1 MVSKII
7 YDMKLKFL
15 FFCYLFVYPFIMVAQ
30 PQKQTYMM
38 LEDRFIYDRYISYIY
53 NDYNSNS
60 DELIIKTAK
69 FFLNTPYVANT
80 LELEPEGLVVNLR
93 ELDCTTF
100 LETVYSLVMTV
111 KSRELSFE
119 SFKFHLQKIRYRNG
133 VINDYSDRLHY
144 TSDWMYE
151 NQSKKIVKMMSK
163 RVGKSK
169 LDLNLYIMST
179 NFDKYRQLKGNEDL
193 TNKIKGIEQTINH
206 RKYYFIPTEKI
217 EKVKNRLKSGDM
229 VGFVTTIPGIDISHV
244 GIIYKEGERL
254 TFYHASSSLKKV
266 VLHQGTLYDYVKS
279 TGKNTG
285 IVVSRP
291 IF

>member
-15 FFCYLFVYPFIMVAQ
+15 LFCYLFVYPFIMVAQ

-80 LELEPEGLVVNLR
+80 LEFEPEGLVVNLR

-111 KSRELSFE
+111 KSRELSF
-119 SFKFHLQKIRYRNG
+119 
-133 VINDYSDRLHY
+133 
-144 TSDWMYE
+144 
-151 NQSKKIVKMMSK
+151 
-163 RVGKSK
+163 
-169 LDLNLYIMST
+169 
-179 NFDKYRQLKGNEDL
+179 
-193 TNKIKGIEQTINH
+193 
-206 RKYYFIPTEKI
+206 
-217 EKVKNRLKSGDM
+217 
-229 VGFVTTIPGIDISHV
+229 
-244 GIIYKEGERL
+244 
-254 TFYHASSSLKKV
+254 
-266 VLHQGTLYDYVKS
+266 
-279 TGKNTG
+279 
-285 IVVSRP
+285 
-291 IF
+291 